1 MENLIIL
8 AGLRA
13 SHFVLVA
20 VGFALV
26 LGSCRVLNPMHGS
39 YVMLGALRLLNLAET
54 GRRADG
60 CTPRD
65 EAFVE
70 TATFLMSL
78 ISFQQRRQVRWD
90 AVREEIA

>member
-26 LGSCRVLNPMHGS
+26 LGSCRVLNLMHGS
-39 YVMLGALRLLNLAET
+39 YVMLGAYATYAFSILLKQAGVPMVVPLVT
-54 GRRADG
+54 KRSSKPPCSSCR
-60 CTPRD
+60 
-65 EAFVE
+65 
-70 TATFLMSL
+70 
-78 ISFQQRRQVRWD
+78 
-90 AVREEIA
+90 